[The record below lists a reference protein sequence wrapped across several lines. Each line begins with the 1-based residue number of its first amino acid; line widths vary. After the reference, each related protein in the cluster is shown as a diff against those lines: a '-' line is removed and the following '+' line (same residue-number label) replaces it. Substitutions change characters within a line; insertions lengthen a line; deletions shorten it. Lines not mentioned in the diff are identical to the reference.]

1 MLAFKRIG
9 GEKVR
14 KGNYWNFSTGERI
27 HLEKGGI
34 LPGDASVT
42 YLKFHPAMFLI
53 VGPLLGLAYVIFLP
67 VIGIAMVI
75 WIIGGKVFGGVLQGI
90 WKAAVFSWQPCEAYL
105 AGRKGKVKKVGKS
118 NEEVDEDKK

>member
-14 KGNYWNFSTGERI
+14 KGSYWNFSTGERI

-42 YLKFHPAMFLI
+42 YLKFHPAMLLI

-67 VIGIAMVI
+67 VIAVAMVV
-75 WIIGGKVFGGVLQGI
+75 WIIGERLLGGALQGI
-90 WKAAVFSWQPCEAYL
+90 RKAAVFSWQPSEAYL
-105 AGRKGKVKKVGKS
+105 VGRKRKVKKVGESK
-118 NEEVDEDKK
+118 EDVDKDEK